1 MEVLDTCHNLIEVFD
16 GIFFRLGIFID
27 QPIEVA
33 IISKFHEQ
41 EDLVLHFEVII
52 ESDDVGMLQFFMEPD
67 FSLDEF
73 ELSQGVEYP
82 LVFVQS
88 LDVFVQ
94 VDLLEREPAFE
105 SLVED
110 QLY

>member
-1 MEVLDTCHNLIEVFD
+1 MIKIFSGLVRIIIYFEIAVDDVLGMEVLDTCHNLIEVFD

-73 ELSQGVEYP
+73 ELS
-82 LVFVQS
+82 
-88 LDVFVQ
+88 
-94 VDLLEREPAFE
+94 
-105 SLVED
+105 
-110 QLY
+110 